1 MIGPL
6 DKRGSAGP
14 PPYPEG
20 VASYGYALCASTDE
34 LSKIFVGHR
43 RKIDRVLMTERVCR
57 IAADR
62 NSLQIWQ
69 DLLEQSEP
77 AVVASPRDSQREPD
91 GG

>member
-6 DKRGSAGP
+6 DKRGSFGP
-14 PPYPEG
+14 PLYPEG
-20 VASYGYALCASTDE
+20 VASYGYALCADG

-43 RKIDRVLMTERVCR
+43 RKIDRMLMTERVCR

-77 AVVASPRDSQREPD
+77 AVVASRRDSQREQD